1 LSGQGF
7 VKVGGFAT
15 ILSAIL
21 FGVTYFISD
30 RSLFAWIGLAGSI
43 VIIPAILA
51 VWGFIMTDD
60 NGLEL
65 TIAATSLL
73 TGLFLRAGIYLNALM
88 KVYLEA
94 NFSEPH
100 IKDAVF
106 ATLHSSR
113 FMTVNVGSFLFFG
126 LAGVLLGYAEL
137 KGDSPPIEHALLG
150 IIAGIVNLTWL
161 GLYEISFL
169 QPGTLTFNIPYVG
182 LALFIIWQLILGVVM
197 IME

>member
-1 LSGQGF
+1 MSGQGF
-7 VKVGGFAT
+7 VKVGGLAT

-51 VWGFIMTDD
+51 VWGFIITDD

-65 TIAATSLL
+65 AVAVTSML
-73 TGLFLRAGIYLNALM
+73 TGLFLRAGIYLIALM

-94 NFSEPH
+94 NFTEPH
-100 IKDAVF
+100 IKDAVY

-137 KGDSPPIEHALLG
+137 KGDTLPIEHALLG

-169 QPGTLTFNIPYVG
+169 KPGTITFNIPYIG

-197 IME
+197 TID

>member
-1 LSGQGF
+1 MSGQGF
-7 VKVGGFAT
+7 VKVGGLAT

-126 LAGVLLGYAEL
+126 LAVVLLGYAEL

-169 QPGTLTFNIPYVG
+169 QPGTLTFNIPYIG